1 MVRSTSQQHHYLV
14 RLFQILPFEWF
25 RLHCLY
31 SCIAWGKIHYIL
43 NWMICYELR
52 SALNI
57 RICPC
62 LLLCLKWFIYLKLL
76 QVLSNDAKLF
86 LQIQDF
92 FLTQRTSEKSKTSHV
107 MSLSKWNVTKYICPF
122 EYHKSYLSLLLSSSP
137 SIVASFL
144 AMSSYFLSDSA
155 IVNLSSFNWPSSLS
169 PEKIGI
175 TRLLSFRENGKFTWR
190 CYVEIFHEIHLV
202 LHWRCSSFLAS
213 DALWLPCRL

>member
-1 MVRSTSQQHHYLV
+1 MSWDLLWTYESAHVFYFVWNDLFTSSCCKFCPTTRSSSSKSRIFFSPNVHLKSQRQAM
-14 RLFQILPFEWF
+14 
-25 RLHCLY
+25 
-31 SCIAWGKIHYIL
+31 SCHWCHVYVKCH
-43 NWMICYELR
+43 
-52 SALNI
+52 
-57 RICPC
+57 
-62 LLLCLKWFIYLKLL
+62 KIYL
-76 QVLSNDAKLF
+76 S
-86 LQIQDF
+86 
-92 FLTQRTSEKSKTSHV
+92 
-107 MSLSKWNVTKYICPF
+107 ICVITN
-122 EYHKSYLSLLLSSSP
+122 HKSYLSLLLSSSP

-175 TRLLSFRENGKFTWR
+175 TRLLSFRENGKLTWR